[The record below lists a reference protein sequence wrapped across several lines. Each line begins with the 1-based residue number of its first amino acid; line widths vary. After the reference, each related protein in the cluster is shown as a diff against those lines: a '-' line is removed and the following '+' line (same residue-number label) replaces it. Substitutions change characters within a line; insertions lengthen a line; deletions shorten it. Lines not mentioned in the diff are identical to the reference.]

1 MWNKEKSLLNLK
13 MLVATLYRFKDQY
26 DDLDL
31 RNVATITDKIPEKQM
46 EVIALAYM
54 FTKRNIEE
62 SFPIVFPK
70 KKETEEEKLQSVFKK
85 KDNEI
90 VFTEGISK

>member
-70 KKETEEEKLQSVFKK
+70 KERNGRGKVAVGFQEKR
-85 KDNEI
+85 
-90 VFTEGISK
+90 